1 MSQVVVGMAGH
12 IDHGKTSL
20 VQALTGIDTD
30 SLIEEKKRGMTIDLG
45 FAYLGD
51 MITIIDVPGH
61 EKFIRN
67 MVAGAASTHLALI
80 VIAADDGI
88 MPQTLEHLEILTSLG
103 ITKGIVA
110 LSKIDLVKDLEWIEL
125 VEMDIR
131 ELLIENKFELIS
143 FNKVDSLSGKGIQSL
158 KNNLMNIRPVEFL
171 ANYSSNFRIN
181 VDRVFSKIGF
191 GTVLTGT
198 VNNGRIEVG
207 ENIEISPTK
216 EKAKIRGIQSHG
228 KAVKHINAGDR
239 VALNLKNVKTSD
251 IKRGTVISTPNLLK
265 SSSLIIIYLKMN
277 KNTSWKIKNKQRL
290 RFYFGTLE
298 VLGRVTLCDRM
309 ALDAGERENVIVQL
323 ETDICVALDDKF
335 IIRTYSPMKTIA
347 GGVILE
353 INPEGTLKELR
364 KTISSIP
371 LIIEDR
377 FYFFVNRD
385 RIKPKNSHVWEK
397 IFLNSSALIEGWKTK
412 FKLISSNSILYT
424 KRSEEE
430 SIKEMS
436 LFLDDSYKKNPF
448 RKILNDDII
457 ITSLGWSEIW
467 LDTIKKKLIQEN
479 IIKIEDGGFL
489 KVGATLNFSKKD
501 LELLN
506 RLESIIV
513 KSELD
518 QISIKK
524 IPGILNIKQSRTNDL
539 LHLLVTQ
546 NKILEIS
553 SQNYIHMKIFNLFID
568 DLRVFFKNNKIL
580 SVSEIKKITGLS
592 RKFVI
597 PLLEYLDQNKFTKRI
612 KNDRIAGDNLNG

>member
-171 ANYSSNFRIN
+171 TNYSSNFRIN

-207 ENIEISPTK
+207 ENIEIFPTK

-377 FYFFVNRD
+377 FHFFVNRD
-385 RIKPKNSHVWEK
+385 RIKPKNSHVWGK

-424 KRSEEE
+424 KRSEKE
-430 SIKEMS
+430 SIKELS

-506 RLESIIV
+506 RLESIIE

-524 IPGILNIKQSRTNDL
+524 IPDILNIKQSRTNDL

-568 DLRVFFKNNKIL
+568 DLRVFFKKNKIL

>member
-207 ENIEISPTK
+207 ENIEIFPTK

-335 IIRTYSPMKTIA
+335 IVRTYSPMKTIA

-424 KRSEEE
+424 KRSEKE
-430 SIKEMS
+430 SIKELS

-506 RLESIIV
+506 RLESIIE

>member
-424 KRSEEE
+424 KRSEKE
-430 SIKEMS
+430 SIKELS

-506 RLESIIV
+506 RLESIIE

>member
-385 RIKPKNSHVWEK
+385 RIKPKN
-397 IFLNSSALIEGWKTK
+397 LN
-412 FKLISSNSILYT
+412 
-424 KRSEEE
+424 
-430 SIKEMS
+430 
-436 LFLDDSYKKNPF
+436 
-448 RKILNDDII
+448 
-457 ITSLGWSEIW
+457 
-467 LDTIKKKLIQEN
+467 
-479 IIKIEDGGFL
+479 
-489 KVGATLNFSKKD
+489 
-501 LELLN
+501 
-506 RLESIIV
+506 
-513 KSELD
+513 
-518 QISIKK
+518 
-524 IPGILNIKQSRTNDL
+524 
-539 LHLLVTQ
+539 
-546 NKILEIS
+546 
-553 SQNYIHMKIFNLFID
+553 
-568 DLRVFFKNNKIL
+568 
-580 SVSEIKKITGLS
+580 
-592 RKFVI
+592 
-597 PLLEYLDQNKFTKRI
+597 
-612 KNDRIAGDNLNG
+612 

>member
-158 KNNLMNIRPVEFL
+158 KNNLMNLRPVEFL
-171 ANYSSNFRIN
+171 ANYSSNFRII

-506 RLESIIV
+506 RLESIIE

-524 IPGILNIKQSRTNDL
+524 IPDILNIKQSRTNDL

>member
-506 RLESIIV
+506 RLESIIE

-546 NKILEIS
+546 DKILEIS

>member
-207 ENIEISPTK
+207 ENIEIFPTK

-506 RLESIIV
+506 RLESIIE

>member
-171 ANYSSNFRIN
+171 TNYSSNFRIN

-424 KRSEEE
+424 KRSEKE

-506 RLESIIV
+506 RLESIIE

-524 IPGILNIKQSRTNDL
+524 IPDILNIKQSRTNDL

>member
-424 KRSEEE
+424 KRSEKE
-430 SIKEMS
+430 SIKELS

-506 RLESIIV
+506 RLESIIE

-524 IPGILNIKQSRTNDL
+524 IPDILNIKQSRTNDL

>member
-171 ANYSSNFRIN
+171 TNYSSNFRIN

-424 KRSEEE
+424 KRSEKE
-430 SIKEMS
+430 SIKELS

-506 RLESIIV
+506 RLESIIE

-524 IPGILNIKQSRTNDL
+524 IPDILNIKQSRTNDL

>member
-207 ENIEISPTK
+207 ENIEIFPTK

-424 KRSEEE
+424 KRSEKE
-430 SIKEMS
+430 SIKELS

-506 RLESIIV
+506 RLESIIE

>member
-171 ANYSSNFRIN
+171 TNYSSNFRIN

-424 KRSEEE
+424 KRSEKE
-430 SIKEMS
+430 SIKELS

-489 KVGATLNFSKKD
+489 KVGAALNFSKKD

-506 RLESIIV
+506 RLESIIE

-524 IPGILNIKQSRTNDL
+524 IPDILNIKQSRTNDL

>member
-158 KNNLMNIRPVEFL
+158 KNNLMNLRPVEFL

-489 KVGATLNFSKKD
+489 KVGAALNFSKKD

-506 RLESIIV
+506 RLESIIE

-524 IPGILNIKQSRTNDL
+524 IPGILDIKQSRTNDL

>member
-506 RLESIIV
+506 RLESIIE

>member
-171 ANYSSNFRIN
+171 TNYSSNFRIN

-207 ENIEISPTK
+207 ENIEIFPTK

-424 KRSEEE
+424 KRSEKE

-506 RLESIIV
+506 RLESIIE

-524 IPGILNIKQSRTNDL
+524 IPDILNIKQSRTNDL